1 MKHIIRQNRRYLHL
15 SNGFRVRAF
24 GHLRLRPL
32 SSLLLRL
39 YFIKRA
45 HQLLAP
51 RYQLAPHFLRLL
63 LRGGQIR
70 LQGAALLFQLLE
82 TWPRLLLAGH
92 DFRLGAKTE
101 GDWLGF
107 AGRHGRRRT
116 GRPTLSRCSF
126 DIPLYMSSNSFSSLT
141 WFWLAL
147 HKVQLTS
154 IVKTLALR
162 EIDFLGKICW
172 LIQTLH
178 LRGG

>member
-82 TWPRLLLAGH
+82 T
-92 DFRLGAKTE
+92 
-101 GDWLGF
+101 
-107 AGRHGRRRT
+107 
-116 GRPTLSRCSF
+116 
-126 DIPLYMSSNSFSSLT
+126 
-141 WFWLAL
+141 
-147 HKVQLTS
+147 
-154 IVKTLALR
+154 
-162 EIDFLGKICW
+162 
-172 LIQTLH
+172 
-178 LRGG
+178 